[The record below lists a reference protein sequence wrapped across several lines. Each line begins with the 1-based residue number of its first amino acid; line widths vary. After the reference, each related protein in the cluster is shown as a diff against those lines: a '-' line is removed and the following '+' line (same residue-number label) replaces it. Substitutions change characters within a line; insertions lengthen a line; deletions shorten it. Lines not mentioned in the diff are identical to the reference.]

1 MFERARGTLRVRGDG
16 FLTSAPQGTRW
27 CFVKH
32 LSRLLVFALVS
43 IAAQTGSARVTPA
56 TMQRNLEPIVLK
68 GNALPE
74 LNGISVDSLHAYA
87 YRADSS
93 KWVPIAFQIDE
104 TVDGDYFKADDGLLD
119 SNDEVVLYSADFGD
133 RVPDG
138 IWLDNPVA
146 RRNFRV
152 EIEARDPLSPD
163 SSAAGWVY
171 IFVCPPDSANQNVRP
186 YFTVDKTNDRVISR
200 YFGVGHNG
208 NGLLVNGWITREGG
222 GNNMDIVDRQKQRVK
237 GNYKYGFITYNYK
250 VTENNVQKEGIDWIV
265 GPVRVIR
272 HVRAKIVY
280 SVLEEDM
287 NLTEYYYPRAIYVGG
302 EDTID
307 PDLGVYHLRQSLDL
321 NANATGMR
329 FYNPY
334 NPKDEESPI
343 IIDTKRDEVDP
354 TIVVPG
360 KNWTMVTGNPGT
372 ILTLMDIPDVG
383 TRRKLYYRD
392 YPSGTSDGTDDT
404 GDGKSYGD
412 IGIYITGDNIVGPA
426 SFHSWTY
433 FLPANRERSL
443 GDTLLS
449 YWENPLIITTTPQ
462 RVDSVGPAQVSDLF
476 ATAEEEGAVRLT
488 WTAPGDDGNVGTAER
503 YDIRY
508 TLDPPPMD
516 SYLAKRVAPAG
527 DYDMDSWFRDAKP
540 IADTT
545 APAPAGTREVRIYGG
560 FSLGKR
566 YYFALRTY
574 DDANH
579 ASAISNVTSIIPVP
593 VELATFAAHVLG
605 DSVVL
610 TWTTASES
618 QNLGFSVERAL
629 GEGKPF
635 KEIGFVE
642 GAGTSAEPHEYTF
655 SDHPP
660 GPGVYWYRL
669 RQIDTD
675 GTASISKAVRVT
687 VAPTDFRLLAAF
699 PSPFNAQTRI
709 RFRTLAAGTAT
720 LSIFST
726 TGRLVWKTELQVA
739 EPGSHELVWEGR
751 DAAGRSLPSGVYFVR
766 LTTPNRTTGITKVV
780 LVR

>member
-1 MFERARGTLRVRGDG
+1 MFKRAWGKKGFRAEGTPARRAFSALRRSHGALL
-16 FLTSAPQGTRW
+16 FLFAE
-27 CFVKH
+27 
-32 LSRLLVFALVS
+32 LLAFA
-43 IAAQTGSARVTPA
+43 AAQSALARITP
-56 TMQRNLEPIVLK
+56 TTLGRNLEPIVLK
-68 GNALPE
+68 GSAVPE
-74 LNGISVDSLHAYA
+74 LNGIAIDSLHAYV

-93 KWVPIAFQIDE
+93 KWVPIPFQIDE
-104 TVDGDYFKADDGLLD
+104 TVDGDYFTPDDGLLD
-119 SNDEVVLYSADFGD
+119 SNDEIVLYSADFGD

-138 IWLDNPVA
+138 IWLDDPLA
-146 RRNFRV
+146 RRNYRV

-163 SSAAGWVY
+163 SSAAGWAY
-171 IFVCPPDSANQNVRP
+171 IFVCPPDSANQGVRP
-186 YFTVDKTNDRVISR
+186 YFTVDTATDRVISR
-200 YFGVGHNG
+200 YFGVGHNS
-208 NGLLVNGWITREGG
+208 NGLMVNGWITHEGG
-222 GNNMDIVDRQKQRVK
+222 GNNFDIIDRQKQRVK

-250 VTENNVQKEGIDWIV
+250 VTENNVEKEGIDWVI

-334 NPKDEESPI
+334 NPKNDETPI
-343 IIDTKRDEVDP
+343 IIDTKRDDVDP

-412 IGIYITGDNIVGPA
+412 IGIYISGDNIVGPA

-433 FLPANRERSL
+433 FLPANRQRSL

-462 RVDSVGPAQVSDLF
+462 RVDSVGPARVSDLI
-476 ATAEEEGAVRLT
+476 ASAEPEGAVRLT

-508 TLDPPPMD
+508 SLDPPPMD
-516 SYLAKRVAPAG
+516 SYLAKATAPRG
-527 DYDMDSWFRDAKP
+527 DYDMDSWFRDARS

-545 APAPAGTREVRIYGG
+545 RPAPAGTREIRIYGG
-560 FSLGKR
+560 FSVGKR

-574 DDANH
+574 DDADH
-579 ASAISNVTSIIPVP
+579 VSPISNVASIIPVP
-593 VELATFAAHVLG
+593 VELASFAAHVLG

-610 TWTTASES
+610 TWATASETR
-618 QNLGFSVERAL
+618 NVGFGVERAQ
-629 GEGKPF
+629 GDRKPF
-635 KEIGFVE
+635 EEIGFVH
-642 GAGTSAEPHEYTF
+642 GAGTTAETHEYTF
-655 SDHPP
+655 ADHPP
-660 GPGVYWYRL
+660 APGTYRYRL
-669 RQIDTD
+669 RQVDTD
-675 GTASISKAVRVT
+675 GTVHYSSVLRVT
-687 VAPTDFRLLAAF
+687 VAPTDFQLLTAF
-699 PSPFNAQTRI
+699 PTPFNAQTRV
-709 RFRTLAAGTAT
+709 RFRTLTPGRVQLRIFDTA
-720 LSIFST
+720 
-726 TGRLVWKTELQVA
+726 GRLVWQTEQHVA
-739 EPGSHELVWEGR
+739 EPGYHDFVW
-751 DAAGRSLPSGVYFVR
+751 AGRNSAGQLLPSGVYFVR
-766 LTTPNRTTGITKVV
+766 FLSPGGTTAITKVV